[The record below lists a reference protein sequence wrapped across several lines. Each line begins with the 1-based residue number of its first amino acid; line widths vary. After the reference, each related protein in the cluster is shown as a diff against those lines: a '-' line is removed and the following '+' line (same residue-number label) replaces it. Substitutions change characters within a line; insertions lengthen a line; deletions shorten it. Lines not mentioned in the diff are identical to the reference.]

1 MIAARGFMTL
11 PGDERTKAKKLTSKM
26 CKPSENDDIG
36 FRIQRQNAVEI
47 LKPKKVSETTKRGC

>member
-1 MIAARGFMTL
+1 MTL

-26 CKPSENDDIG
+26 CKPSENADIG

-47 LKPKKVSETTKRGC
+47 LKPKKRPKLQKGAVKNSS

>member
-1 MIAARGFMTL
+1 MTL

-26 CKPSENDDIG
+26 CKPRANADIG